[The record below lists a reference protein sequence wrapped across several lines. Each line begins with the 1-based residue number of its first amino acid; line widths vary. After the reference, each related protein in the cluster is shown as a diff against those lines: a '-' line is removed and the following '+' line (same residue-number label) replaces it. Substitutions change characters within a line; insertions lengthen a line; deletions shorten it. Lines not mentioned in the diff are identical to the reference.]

1 MFFAGFVGTVIG
13 FVAGFLVYR
22 KHPQRF
28 KELEEKLEK
37 AENLI
42 KFLDK

>member
-28 KELEEKLEK
+28 KELEEKLTK
-37 AENLI
+37 AEETI
-42 KFLDK
+42 RFLGK